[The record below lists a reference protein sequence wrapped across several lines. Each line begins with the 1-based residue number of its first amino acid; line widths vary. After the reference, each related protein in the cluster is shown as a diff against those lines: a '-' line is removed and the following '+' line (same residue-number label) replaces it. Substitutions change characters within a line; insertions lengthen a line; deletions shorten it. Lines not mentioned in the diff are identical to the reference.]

1 MGLWSRLTGRA
12 PAPPQRAQAAVPV
25 ELSGR
30 AAPAAPAAPAEADEP
45 PLPEAPQRG
54 LALRLF
60 AVCPTQPL
68 GDALA
73 ALDAVLAEPEF
84 DERWLPR
91 AAELVPQ
98 LVRLL
103 RQEHASE
110 RELVDRVSRDAP
122 LAAEVVQIASA
133 SAHAARGPV
142 QDLKDALQRIGLVG
156 LHKALARTVLRPIFH
171 PEAEP
176 ALLPA
181 QQLLARHTD
190 WQAEAVA
197 CAAVLLGEDAF
208 DGYLA
213 GLLQVAGWQALLRI
227 LAARG
232 AWPVSVDEEL
242 AAALAERAQRLF
254 GRAARDWALSPAFD
268 AFAVAAV
275 SGRPGPD
282 PMTRAWAEAQAY
294 APA

>member
-1 MGLWSRLTGRA
+1 MGIWSRLTGRA
-12 PAPPQRAQAAVPV
+12 PAPEQRAAELPVAV
-25 ELSGR
+25 S
-30 AAPAAPAAPAEADEP
+30 
-45 PLPEAPQRG
+45 EAPPPGQPQLG
-54 LALRLF
+54 LALRLLPL
-60 AVCPTQPL
+60 CPQLPSATPE
-68 GDALA
+68 DALA

-110 RELVDRVSRDAP
+110 RELVDKVSRDAP

-133 SAHAARGPV
+133 SVNAARGPV

-156 LHKALARTVLRPIFH
+156 LHKALARTVLRPVFH

-232 AWPVSVDEEL
+232 AWPAAVDEAL
-242 AAALAERAQRLF
+242 AEALAERAHQLF
-254 GRAARDWALSPAFD
+254 GRAARGWELSPAFD

-275 SGRPGPD
+275 TGRLGND
-282 PMTRAWAEAQAY
+282 PLTRAWAEAQAY
-294 APA
+294 APT